1 MEQENFDG
9 VIYFKFTTILCNP
22 SNFSTLVVYRERNS
36 NIEQFVEYIVY
47 LAITKYID
55 LMLGDFNED
64 SISEG
69 TIEISLQSVGFCQLV
84 LKARH
89 IRGASLDH
97 I

>member
-1 MEQENFDG
+1 M
-9 VIYFKFTTILCNP
+9 IYIKFTTILCNP

-84 LKARH
+84 LGARH